1 MASRRWTAALV
12 GGALWA
18 VALPAV
24 AQSVTVSAQS
34 LERKLGFRKSDQ
46 EPTWLSYSDCTGNDE
61 LSFETT
67 LVSAVGLSLE
77 VWVGSGSD
85 CNPYEARQG
94 SSPTCWQVYKTNP
107 QATTQ
112 KVKIRAQDI
121 IAQNKTTDGTWGPG
135 TGTAADCDV
144 SGAASEGQQITLYFI
159 LVDGTGQP
167 KGTGSNY
174 PTKFDVVGPPA
185 PEGVSAGVG
194 ENLLVVSWDA
204 STALDLI
211 GYRVYCDPKAGATA
225 PANGPM
231 ADAGAAGSGGAAGAS
246 TDAATDGSSDASSDA
261 GSDAA
266 SDAAAAGTGGTG
278 GSDGGSAGNASCP
291 SAALTPGLRP
301 DSAYQCGSVTGKLE
315 TSANAGDLTNGVNYA
330 VAVAGV
336 DRVGNSGPLSSVA
349 CGSPQPVDDFF
360 ELYRRAGGKGGGG
373 FCAIG
378 ADPSRA
384 GLAALGVAL
393 LAFALRRRRS

>member
-12 GGALWA
+12 GWALSA

-34 LERKLGFRKSDQ
+34 LERKLGFRSSDQ
-46 EPTWLSYSDCTGNDE
+46 EPTWVSYSDCTGGDE

-77 VWVGSGSD
+77 VWVGSSAD
-85 CNPYEARQG
+85 CTPYEARLG

-112 KVKIRAQDI
+112 NVKIRAQDI
-121 IAQNKTTDGTWGPG
+121 IAQNKSTDGSWGPG

-144 SGAASEGQQITLYFI
+144 SGAASEGQQITLYFM
-159 LVDGTGQP
+159 LVDGTGQT
-167 KGTGSNY
+167 KGTGTNY
-174 PTKFDVVGPPA
+174 QTKFDVVGPPA
-185 PEGVSAGVG
+185 PEGVSAGIG
-194 ENLLVVSWDA
+194 EELLVVSWDA
-204 STALDLI
+204 STASDLI
-211 GYRVYCDPKAGATA
+211 GYRVYCDPKPGAGA
-225 PANGPM
+225 PASSPM
-231 ADAGAAGSGGAAGAS
+231 ADSGAAGSGGAAGAS
-246 TDAATDGSSDASSDA
+246 SDA

-266 SDAAAAGTGGTG
+266 SDSGSDAASDSGSDAASAGTGGTG
-278 GSDGGSAGNASCP
+278 GTDGGSGGNPACP

-301 DSAYQCGSVTGKLE
+301 DSTYQCGSVTGKLE
-315 TSANAGDLTNGVNYA
+315 TSANAGDLTNGVKYA

-373 FCAIG
+373 FCALG
-378 ADPSRA
+378 AEPSQA
-384 GLAALGVAL
+384 GLAALGLAL
-393 LAFALRRRRS
+393 LALGLRRRRP